1 MKDQNKDILIAGA
14 GPSGLA
20 AAIFLT
26 ELGFHP
32 RIIDKKEGIG
42 EKSKALAINP
52 RTLDILEKFDLSE
65 RFLANGRRMS
75 GMCIWK
81 GDTFI
86 FKNDFSKVKHK
97 YPFML
102 IQSQKETEEI
112 LLDEALKRKIKVEY
126 STELTSCKLIDD
138 KYISEISG
146 KTKEQFSSD
155 HIIGADG
162 AHSIVKKQFDI
173 GSHGFRYNEK
183 WELYDVELEIDLDP
197 DEAHIRGFKEGGMI
211 MIPMKNDLWRVAG
224 SLKGLLN
231 YLPAKTKTGKITW
244 EAEFNITHVVA
255 KSLTRQNVVLIGD
268 AAHLH
273 SPVGGRGMNLG
284 IEDAYIT
291 STLISMNR
299 LHEYDQLR
307 RPYLKKTVGRINEMT
322 QMMAGHS
329 FISRFLRGNMNV
341 FKPFIPLGASTIRNF
356 ALAQDSKLWAP
367 E

>member
-1 MKDQNKDILIAGA
+1 MNKNKAVLIAGA

-26 ELGFHP
+26 ELGYSP
-32 RIIDKKEGIG
+32 RIIDKKDRIS
-42 EKSKALAINP
+42 EKSKALAVNP
-52 RTLDILEKFDLSE
+52 RTLDILEKFNLSE
-65 RFLANGRRMS
+65 RFLKNGRRMQ

-86 FKNDFSKVKHK
+86 FRNDFSKVKHK

-102 IQSQKETEEI
+102 IQTQKETEEI
-112 LLDEALKRKIKVEY
+112 LLDEALKRKINVEY
-126 STELTSCKLIDD
+126 STELTSCKLIGG
-138 KYISEISG
+138 KYISEING

-155 HIIGADG
+155 YVIGADG
-162 AHSIVKKQFDI
+162 GHSIVRKQFGI
-173 GSHGFRYNEK
+173 ESHGFRYNEK
-183 WELYDVELEIDLDP
+183 WELYDVELETGLNP
-197 DEAHIRGFKEGGMI
+197 NEAHIRGFKEGGMI
-211 MIPMKNDLWRVAG
+211 MIPMKDNLWRVAG
-224 SLKGLLN
+224 NLKGLLN
-231 YLPAKTKTGKITW
+231 YLPAKTKTGKISW

-255 KSLTRQNVVLIGD
+255 KSLTRQNVTLIGD

-273 SPVGGRGMNLG
+273 SPVGGRGLNLG

-307 RPYLKKTVGRINEMT
+307 RPYLKKTVGRINDMT
-322 QMMAGHS
+322 QMMTGHS
-329 FISRFLRGNMNV
+329 FISRFLRGNMNA